1 MEQSERPGPF
11 ETTFFL
17 AGIVAKTIRSVASRL
32 GHQSFHSK
40 TDTEILND
48 IKEVA
53 SELEQSFSIANSRE
67 WAQDDISQFQVILSV
82 LVAGTKTMQKAIS
95 SNDLKSVLHQL
106 RTQCG
111 VFRAMLSAN
120 PYPSSNLSPT

>member
-1 MEQSERPGPF
+1 MEQSERPG

-17 AGIVAKTIRSVASRL
+17 AGIVAKNIHSVAGRQA
-32 GHQSFHSK
+32 HQSFRSK
-40 TDTEILND
+40 TDTELLND

-53 SELEQSFSIANSRE
+53 SELEQSFSIATSRE
-67 WAQDDISQFQVILSV
+67 WAQEDISQFQAIVSV

-111 VFRAMLSAN
+111 V
-120 PYPSSNLSPT
+120 